1 MDAIKLLEQQHHEV
15 EELFKKVDKASTA
28 HVRLH
33 LFEQIGD
40 ALAVHC
46 TIEEKIFYPAV
57 FAAKT
62 KDIVLEATEEHLG
75 AKRLIADLIGL
86 APTEEHYKAKLT
98 VLKEQIFHHV
108 DEERKELFPKARKL
122 VDKEELAALGEKMEA
137 MAEKIKATNKAP
149 RMGVP
154 SETKRAAAV
163 H

>member
-15 EELFKKVDKASTA
+15 EALFKKVDKATSA
-28 HVRLH
+28 NVRLH

-46 TIEEKIFYPAV
+46 AIEEKLFYPAA

-62 KDIVLEATEEHLG
+62 KDILLEATEEHLG
-75 AKRLIADLIGL
+75 AKRLIADLIAL

-108 DEERKELFPKARKL
+108 DDERKELFPKARKL
-122 VDKEELAALGEKMEA
+122 LDKSELEALGAQMEA
-137 MAEKIKATNKAP
+137 MAEKIKSTVKAP
-149 RMGVP
+149 RMNVP
-154 SETKRAAAV
+154 AQTKHAAIL

>member
-15 EELFKKVDKASTA
+15 EELFRKVDKTSSAN
-28 HVRLH
+28 VRLH

-40 ALAVHC
+40 SLAVHC

-62 KDIVLEATEEHLG
+62 KDILLEATEEHLG
-75 AKRLIADLIGL
+75 AKRLIADLLAL

-98 VLKEQIFHHV
+98 VLKEQILHHV

-122 VDKEELAALGEKMEA
+122 LGKDELAMLGEKMEA
-137 MAEKIKATNKAP
+137 MADKIKRTKKAP

-154 SETKRAAAV
+154 AETKRAAAV